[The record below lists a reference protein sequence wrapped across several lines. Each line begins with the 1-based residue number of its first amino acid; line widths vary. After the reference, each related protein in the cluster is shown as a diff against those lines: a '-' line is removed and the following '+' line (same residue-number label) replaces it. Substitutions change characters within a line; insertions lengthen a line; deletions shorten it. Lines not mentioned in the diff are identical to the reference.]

1 MEIQYWGILK
11 YLFLVCCWAHLTNW
25 KAWNC
30 RTQACNKW
38 ILSGKNCSI
47 CSSVHQTKK
56 YFWLASTNE
65 KGDKTSKF
73 WRGFIFFFGN
83 RHTQSHITT
92 PKQFSLIW
100 FNLNH
105 ETVLSVFFL
114 KENSRHCAPK
124 GELPEVAMKT
134 DDKQLCSHQLAGAA
148 CVNKRRQQR
157 QGAVSWGLEDY
168 RGEARLAFNSSKMP
182 GFFFSHNNMTE
193 LNGKED
199 CKLAEGKVHKKK
211 QKAL

>member
-1 MEIQYWGILK
+1 MQQVNFVRKKLQYLQ
-11 YLFLVCCWAHLTNW
+11 L
-25 KAWNC
+25 
-30 RTQACNKW
+30 
-38 ILSGKNCSI
+38 
-47 CSSVHQTKK
+47 CSSNQKILLTCK
-56 YFWLASTNE
+56 YQRE
-65 KGDKTSKF
+65 
-73 WRGFIFFFGN
+73 RGQDFKVLEGIYFFFFFGN

-134 DDKQLCSHQLAGAA
+134 DDKQLCSHHLAGAA

>member
-1 MEIQYWGILK
+1 MQQVNFVRKKLQYLQ
-11 YLFLVCCWAHLTNW
+11 L
-25 KAWNC
+25 
-30 RTQACNKW
+30 
-38 ILSGKNCSI
+38 
-47 CSSVHQTKK
+47 CSSNQKILLTCK
-56 YFWLASTNE
+56 YQWE
-65 KGDKTSKF
+65 
-73 WRGFIFFFGN
+73 RGQDFKVLEGIYFFFFGN